1 MLRLEVAAEDLLH
14 TRFAVS
20 PLFELGGL
28 LRRLSGLAPL
38 GPFARLRPAFERLR
52 AETDLDAVVALHTAE
67 YGADFVGPPPAGM
80 QQTWQ
85 DDLAAVRA
93 TPLPVARR
101 EIARA
106 LGEGPRIGDATLAVL
121 RSDDAVARLAT
132 ALEAAWLT
140 LLAPDWPQL
149 RAICESDVVHRAGRL
164 GEGGWAAAFA
174 GLHRRVRWHDGAV
187 ELTGK
192 TTPPT
197 SRRSRRARP
206 AQPPSPAESPALAEP
221 ASPAEPLTPAGP
233 ALPAESLTPAGPA
246 SPAEPLTPAGW
257 ALPAESLT
265 PAEAASSAESLTPAA
280 SASPG
285 LLDGRGAAVRTVA
298 SDGAGLLLVP
308 SVLIWPGVGAYTDP
322 PWRRALVYPAR
333 GVAALWEG
341 APEGGGAL
349 GELVGQS
356 RARVLLALEEPAS
369 TTQLA
374 ARLGLAVGAVGDH
387 LAILRRSG
395 LVRSA
400 RAGRSVLYRRT
411 PLGDALAAQGADGS

>member
-121 RSDDAVARLAT
+121 RSDDVVARLAT

-164 GEGGWAAAFA
+164 GGGGWAAAFA

-192 TTPPT
+192 TSPPT
-197 SRRSRRARP
+197 SHRSRRARP
-206 AQPPSPAESPALAEP
+206 AQPPSPAEPPSSAEPPSPAEPLTPAELASQAEVLTPADP
-221 ASPAEPLTPAGP
+221 ASPAEPLTPA
-233 ALPAESLTPAGPA
+233 
-246 SPAEPLTPAGW
+246 EPPS
-257 ALPAESLT
+257 PAESLT
-265 PAEAASSAESLTPAA
+265 PAE
-280 SASPG
+280 SASPR
-285 LLDGRGAAVRTVA
+285 LLDGRGTAVRTVA

-411 PLGDALAAQGADGS
+411 PLGDALAAQGAGDS

>member
-1 MLRLEVAAEDLLH
+1 MVRLEVAAEDLLH

-28 LRRLSGLAPL
+28 LRRFGGLAPL
-38 GPFARLRPAFERLR
+38 GSFARLRPAYERLR
-52 AETDLDAVVALHTAE
+52 AGTDLDAVVALHTAR

-106 LGEGPRIGDATLAVL
+106 LAEGPRLSEATLAVL
-121 RSDDAVARLAT
+121 RADDVVPRLAA

-149 RAICESDVVHRAGRL
+149 RAICESDVVFRAGRL
-164 GEGGWAAAFA
+164 GEGGWAAAFT
-174 GLHRRVRWHDGAV
+174 GLHHRVRWHDGAV
-187 ELTGK
+187 EIAG
-192 TTPPT
+192 
-197 SRRSRRARP
+197 RSPREIAGR
-206 AQPPSPAESPALAEP
+206 SPRE
-221 ASPAEPLTPAGP
+221 AG
-233 ALPAESLTPAGPA
+233 G
-246 SPAEPLTPAGW
+246 
-257 ALPAESLT
+257 
-265 PAEAASSAESLTPAA
+265 
-280 SASPG
+280 
-285 LLDGRGAAVRTVA
+285 GRGAGLRTVA

-308 SVLIWPGVGAYTDP
+308 SALIWPGVGAYTDP
-322 PWRRALVYPAR
+322 PWRRAIVYPAR

-341 APEGGGAL
+341 PPAGGGAL
-349 GELVGQS
+349 GELLGRS
-356 RARVLLALEEPAS
+356 RARLLLALDEPAS

-374 ARLGLAVGAVGDH
+374 GRLALAVGAVGDH
-387 LAILRRSG
+387 LAVLRRCG

-411 PLGDALAAQGADGS
+411 PLGDALAAQAGDASGCERSPHPGSGTRPEN

>member
-1 MLRLEVAAEDLLH
+1 MLRLAVAADDLLH

-20 PLFELGGL
+20 PLFELGAL

-38 GPFARLRPAFERLR
+38 GPFARLRPAYERLR
-52 AETDLDAVVALHTAE
+52 AETDLDAVVALHTAR
-67 YGADFVGPPPAGM
+67 YGADFVGSPPAGM

-106 LGEGPRIGDATLAVL
+106 LSAGPRIGPAALAVL
-121 RSDDAVARLAT
+121 RADDVVPRLAA
-132 ALEAAWLT
+132 ALEEAWLT
-140 LLAPDWPQL
+140 LLAADWPQL
-149 RAICESDVVHRAGRL
+149 RAICESDVVYRAGRL

-187 ELTGK
+187 EITVPSE
-192 TTPPT
+192 PPVAPT
-197 SRRSRRARP
+197 VASDAAAGVAGSVAR
-206 AQPPSPAESPALAEP
+206 EEVGG
-221 ASPAEPLTPAGP
+221 AG
-233 ALPAESLTPAGPA
+233 
-246 SPAEPLTPAGW
+246 
-257 ALPAESLT
+257 
-265 PAEAASSAESLTPAA
+265 
-280 SASPG
+280 
-285 LLDGRGAAVRTVA
+285 VRTVA

-308 SVLIWPGVGAYTDP
+308 SALVWPGIGIYTDP

-341 APEGGGAL
+341 APVSGGAL
-349 GELVGQS
+349 GELVGRS
-356 RARVLLALEEPAS
+356 RARLLLALEEPAS

-374 ARLGLAVGAVGDH
+374 GRLGLAAGAVGDH
-387 LAILRRSG
+387 LAVLRRCG

-411 PLGDALAAQGADGS
+411 ALGDALAAQA